1 MGKKDCCFIC
11 FYWRPCPGCE
21 RNNVQ
26 YGWCVRRD
34 DFTEDD
40 YACDEGIRKN
50 TREFFKNL

>member
-21 RNNVQ
+21 RNDVQ